1 MAFEFNLSLI
11 LLSNN
16 MNLLNAIYSK
26 NIWRFF
32 ICCFLLLPMHYIPL
46 FAQHNNKIRTIVIDA
61 GHGGKDKGAS
71 GLLYHEKNITLKIAL
86 LLGDYIQKNMPHI
99 KVIYTRRTDTFL
111 ELHER
116 AEIANKNKADLFI
129 SIHCNSLVKRR
140 QEISGSET
148 FVMGLHTADEN
159 LAVAKRENAVILLED
174 NYQQNYDGFDPN
186 SPEAHI
192 MLSMYQNAYLLQST
206 SLANKIEYHLNQES
220 ARPTRGVK
228 QAGFMVLRATSMPSV
243 LLEVGFLSNDE
254 EEKYLGS
261 HKGQVNIA
269 TSIYRAVKE
278 YITEVESNTT
288 PSTKPLPVVTTI
300 ATTSIATTTKNNTIN
315 TPQNSPSTNTIT
327 NTDKSVIP
335 QYNKNEV
342 IFKVQLASASKMINT
357 NIEPW
362 SKVKYLEREHLQGT
376 YKYMVGKFKTRAQGT
391 TEMQYWRKNGFPD
404 AFLVAY
410 HGNERISLAKA
421 DELLK

>member
-1 MAFEFNLSLI
+1 MKYILSFFVFLLIIKIDKPI
-11 LLSNN
+11 LL
-16 MNLLNAIYSK
+16 
-26 NIWRFF
+26 
-32 ICCFLLLPMHYIPL
+32 
-46 FAQHNNKIRTIVIDA
+46 AQNTNKIKTIVIDA
-61 GHGGKDKGAS
+61 GHGGKDNGAS

-86 LLGDYIQKNMPHI
+86 LLGDYIQKNIPNI
-99 KVIYTRRTDTFL
+99 KIVYTRRSDIFL
-111 ELHER
+111 ELYER

-159 LAVAKRENAVILLED
+159 LAVAKRENSVILLED

-192 MLSMYQNAYLLQST
+192 MLSMYQHAYLMQST
-206 SLANKIEYHLNQES
+206 SLANKIEYHLHGDSN
-220 ARPTRGVK
+220 RPTRGVK

-278 YITEVESNTT
+278 YIQEVESGST
-288 PSTKPLPVVTTI
+288 PSTKPLNVIT
-300 ATTSIATTTKNNTIN
+300 ASTSSNLPTSVSVKNINTI
-315 TPQNSPSTNTIT
+315 SPSY
-327 NTDKSVIP
+327 K
-335 QYNKNEV
+335 KNQV
-342 IFKVQLASASKMINT
+342 VYKVQLASSSSEINT
-357 NIEPW
+357 NTTVW
-362 SKVKYLEREHLQGT
+362 KQVKSLEKEKYQGAF
-376 YKYMVGKFKTRAQGT
+376 KYMVGNFSSYDAAIKD
-391 TEMQYWRKNGFPD
+391 MQYWRKNGFAD

-410 HGNERISLAKA
+410 YGSERISIDKAKQ
-421 DELLK
+421 LNK